1 MSNGCL
7 QEVGLRFA
15 SPFVPKKKNK
25 KV

>member
-15 SPFVPKKKNK
+15 SPFVPKKQNK